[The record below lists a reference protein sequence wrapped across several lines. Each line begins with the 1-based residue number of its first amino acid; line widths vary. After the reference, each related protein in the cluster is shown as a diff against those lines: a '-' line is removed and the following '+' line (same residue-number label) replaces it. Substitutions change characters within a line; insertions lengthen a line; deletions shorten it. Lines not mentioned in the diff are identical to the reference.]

1 MRTDTVVEKELPI
14 ENLALYQ
21 LITRKLGLTI
31 KGFAEKIGTT
41 PQAIQRLFKMD
52 KRFGKYPGVSKVVR
66 EKTSKAFSLSPDWL
80 DQAVDDLSNQKDK
93 ASSEGCVSV
102 DEETRPR
109 ILNYAN
115 AGSLTEALESNSEQC
130 PVIKQLPKY
139 DCTIIIKGDSMEPT
153 FHSGDEI
160 ALLNVSKSGFRQWGM
175 PHVLNTRQGIVIK
188 RIYPDEKNKGIKCVS
203 DNKEYL
209 PFVIPEDEVY
219 GVYKIVGIVR
229 WV

>member
-1 MRTDTVVEKELPI
+1 MKPDTVIEKDLPI

-31 KGFAEKIGTT
+31 KAFAEKIGTS
-41 PQAIQRLFKMD
+41 PQAIQRLFKLD
-52 KRFGKYPGVSKVVR
+52 KRFDKYPGVSKTIR
-66 EKTSKAFSLSPDWL
+66 EKTAKTFDLSADWL
-80 DQAVDDLSNQKDK
+80 DQSVDDLSNQKDK
-93 ASSEGCVSV
+93 ATAERGFPLE
-102 DEETRPR
+102 EETRPR

-115 AGSLTEALESNSEQC
+115 AGSLTDALESNSEPC

-160 ALLNVSKSGFRQWGM
+160 ALLNVTKSGFRQWGV